1 MEKRNIQSDKPETK
15 WNPVWLENLDKNGD
29 IMKKWCRQSTS
40 KTFSCLW
47 CIKECNFTSQG
58 LYALKQ
64 NAATGNHKKMHLE
77 HNDKKAIKI
86 SSSSSSSLVSCSAS
100 SSSVSSFF
108 KPSPAMSLKPSLE
121 ERTSNAEILWMLKVT
136 ESDYSL
142 KSCENI
148 KQLFKR
154 MFDCDVTNNTSFSL
168 GRNKVSYCLSD
179 GLGPEM
185 LQNLC
190 SDVSA
195 TESGFTLLFDETT
208 NEQNKKQMDILIR
221 YWSDSLGEIVTSYL
235 DSLKFARCDHQELKE
250 KFLSMFED
258 DKFKEV
264 PWDRF
269 FNISSDGPNINKALY
284 RELNLS
290 LRREGKHGLLPLFV
304 CCLHITH
311 NAFHKGIDVFGQE
324 SEQLAFDLHAWFKQ
338 APCKEE
344 DYRKLAEDATLE
356 CESLFLRHLN
366 TRWLTLVPAL
376 ERVEKR
382 WHDVRNYFLTFVKNK
397 AEYKSSLP
405 KNKKYARIV
414 EALKDEQKIQLQ
426 ISFLKTVAPVFT
438 RFLRI
443 FQGEGPLVHILY
455 HELQS
460 MLSTLMLRFLKADMI
475 NNKDGHSLLEI
486 DVRNSEIQL
495 DLEKMNVGVETLA
508 ILKKCN
514 KDKRIMYLKE
524 MQEAFC
530 KMTEHLQKNL
540 PLDSTFLK
548 DMVCLHPLK
557 RESTTS
563 FPIARIAQLMPHI
576 LKVEKISILKDEWE
590 HLRVDNDIKEEWY
603 IDEDGNFK
611 RLDHY
616 WNQIF
621 KLKSLS
627 GLPRYPYLALIVKSC
642 CALQNGN
649 AAVERSLSDNKNT
662 LSKERTSLGDDTLKA
677 LRRGK
682 EFCRRNGGSH
692 NVIVTRSMRES
703 VRKAYTSYTERK
715 KQEQM
720 AAAALATKIKEEAE
734 EKKKAKELMEK
745 AHKKKEKLSDKE
757 AALAADEAKADKEL
771 VIANRLLKEGSER
784 LSKAAPKGD
793 MEEVESAAALVKE
806 ANEKIN
812 SVKIH
817 RAELKKVREKLT
829 KKRSSLMDAVI
840 AVKKKKY

>member
-1 MEKRNIQSDKPETK
+1 
-15 WNPVWLENLDKNGD
+15 
-29 IMKKWCRQSTS
+29 
-40 KTFSCLW
+40 
-47 CIKECNFTSQG
+47 
-58 LYALKQ
+58 
-64 NAATGNHKKMHLE
+64 
-77 HNDKKAIKI
+77 
-86 SSSSSSSLVSCSAS
+86 
-100 SSSVSSFF
+100 
-108 KPSPAMSLKPSLE
+108 
-121 ERTSNAEILWMLKVT
+121 
-136 ESDYSL
+136 
-142 KSCENI
+142 
-148 KQLFKR
+148 
-154 MFDCDVTNNTSFSL
+154 
-168 GRNKVSYCLSD
+168 
-179 GLGPEM
+179 
-185 LQNLC
+185 
-190 SDVSA
+190 
-195 TESGFTLLFDETT
+195 
-208 NEQNKKQMDILIR
+208 
-221 YWSDSLGEIVTSYL
+221 
-235 DSLKFARCDHQELKE
+235 
-250 KFLSMFED
+250 
-258 DKFKEV
+258 
-264 PWDRF
+264 
-269 FNISSDGPNINKALY
+269 
-284 RELNLS
+284 
-290 LRREGKHGLLPLFV
+290 
-304 CCLHITH
+304 
-311 NAFHKGIDVFGQE
+311 
-324 SEQLAFDLHAWFKQ
+324 
-338 APCKEE
+338 
-344 DYRKLAEDATLE
+344 
-356 CESLFLRHLN
+356 
-366 TRWLTLVPAL
+366 
-376 ERVEKR
+376 
-382 WHDVRNYFLTFVKNK
+382 
-397 AEYKSSLP
+397 
-405 KNKKYARIV
+405 
-414 EALKDEQKIQLQ
+414 
-426 ISFLKTVAPVFT
+426 
-438 RFLRI
+438 
-443 FQGEGPLVHILY
+443 
-455 HELQS
+455 
-460 MLSTLMLRFLKADMI
+460 MI

-514 KDKRIMYLKE
+514 KDNRIMYLKE

-703 VRKAYTSYTERK
+703 VRKAYKSYTERK

-840 AVKKKKY
+840 AVKKKK